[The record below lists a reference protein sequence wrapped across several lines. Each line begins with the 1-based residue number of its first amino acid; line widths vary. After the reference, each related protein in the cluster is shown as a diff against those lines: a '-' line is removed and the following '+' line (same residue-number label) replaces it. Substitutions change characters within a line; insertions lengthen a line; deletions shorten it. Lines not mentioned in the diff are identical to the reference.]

1 MKKLTFLMAALL
13 VAMTG
18 CQKEPA
24 GNGTEAAEGKVY
36 MSFSVHAVDTKSATD
51 GTGDSNS
58 DATPETEVGSDAE
71 NKISTV
77 QVILDH
83 STTDNFIESS
93 EVTLSGGLTNYTA
106 TFKKGSFTPGEY
118 KVYIVCNDKLS
129 GSSFDSDAVKSI
141 TTDGA
146 GELNISTDNNFLMTN
161 ARTASPINITDAM
174 LTAGMSPA
182 TPIQLGTIE
191 VERTVARFDYAAEN
205 ADHLYTIKTGEK
217 TKIKLSHAALVNVS
231 KEAYYFRRVYDG
243 STTVGGVE
251 TSTNWVEDTD
261 WTIKTT
267 LKGTWNNATA
277 EGRFNYPLMGAAREW
292 IDLTALSVDDNIDG
306 SITDTHPD
314 PDVVNSQEYHFLSY
328 VSENTLPN
336 AEAQIN
342 GLSTGVVFKGY
353 LTTEDGTALLTG
365 ADANDYKYVFANTFY
380 GSFSEMNAACGTGT
394 TDFKAAFDQIKA
406 TPTDLA
412 KCVAAG
418 FTVYTPDA
426 NKNYEVLY
434 YYWNRHNDNYNSKN
448 MGTMEFAVVRNNV
461 YKLMVNSISKYGHPS
476 NTAGDPDPI
485 DPSNPDE
492 EAEYYFRVYVKVLP
506 WTVRVNNIEF

>member
-1 MKKLTFLMAALL
+1 MAALL

-205 ADHLYTIKTGEK
+205 AEWVL
-217 TKIKLSHAALVNVS
+217 LSKSQPL
-231 KEAYYFRRVYDG
+231 R
-243 STTVGGVE
+243 
-251 TSTNWVEDTD
+251 WVVI
-261 WTIKTT
+261 W
-267 LKGTWNNATA
+267 
-277 EGRFNYPLMGAAREW
+277 
-292 IDLTALSVDDNIDG
+292 
-306 SITDTHPD
+306 
-314 PDVVNSQEYHFLSY
+314 
-328 VSENTLPN
+328 
-336 AEAQIN
+336 
-342 GLSTGVVFKGY
+342 
-353 LTTEDGTALLTG
+353 
-365 ADANDYKYVFANTFY
+365 
-380 GSFSEMNAACGTGT
+380 
-394 TDFKAAFDQIKA
+394 
-406 TPTDLA
+406 
-412 KCVAAG
+412 
-418 FTVYTPDA
+418 
-426 NKNYEVLY
+426 
-434 YYWNRHNDNYNSKN
+434 
-448 MGTMEFAVVRNNV
+448 
-461 YKLMVNSISKYGHPS
+461 
-476 NTAGDPDPI
+476 
-485 DPSNPDE
+485 
-492 EAEYYFRVYVKVLP
+492 
-506 WTVRVNNIEF
+506 